1 MTKSLVAIIPARSG
15 SKRVTRKNTREF
27 TPDGKS
33 LLDIKIETLQK
44 VNGIDYIVV
53 NSDSNDIL
61 MDVKARYGV
70 MTVLREADKASD
82 HVRGNEFLY
91 DIFKSIDAEHILYA
105 SCTVPFLSVKSYEN
119 MISIYM
125 NNVDKNDSLSSTR
138 YCKDF
143 LWENGINKSPV
154 NYKVEDAPNSQEL
167 KNILA
172 LTFGC
177 MLINKRTAIERQYFV
192 GHKPAFYI
200 LTDELENFDIDTQ
213 LEFDFARN
221 YVASTDITNNVI

>member
-1 MTKSLVAIIPARSG
+1 MSKNRLVAIIPARSG
-15 SKRVTRKNTREF
+15 SKRVTKKNTREF
-27 TPDGKS
+27 TSDGKS

-53 NSDSNDIL
+53 NSDSNEIL

-70 MTVLREADKASD
+70 MTVLRAADKASD
-82 HVRGNEFLY
+82 RVRGNEFLY

-105 SCTVPFLSVKSYEN
+105 SCTTPFMSAKSYEN

-125 NNVDKNDSLSSTR
+125 KNVDKNDSLSSAR

-143 LWENGINKSPV
+143 LWDGKGSPV

-167 KNILA
+167 EDLLA

-177 MLINKRTAIERQYFV
+177 MLIKKRSAIQRKYFV
-192 GHKPAFYI
+192 GCKPAFYI
-200 LTDELENFDIDTQ
+200 LTDELETFDIDTLLQ
-213 LEFDFARN
+213 FEFARN
-221 YVASTDITNNVI
+221 YAASTYILQTT